1 VKRADVI
8 DAFATVRGD
17 AAVITGPGA
26 SSGMLYVRD
35 HQPATIYNMELGYAT
50 AMCLGIALG
59 DPSRRVVVIEGD
71 GSLTAELQV
80 LTTIARY
87 VPRNLVVL
95 AMDNGIYGTG
105 GGTVRTAAGGST
117 DLAAVA
123 RACGIDSEHV
133 VEVADAEEARGA
145 LQSALGA
152 PGPWIVVAH
161 VDAVDASTGPKRA
174 RPKVDIVESASAM
187 RHALEERRPSA

>member
-8 DAFATVRGD
+8 DVFASVRGD

-35 HQPATIYNMELGYAT
+35 HRPATIYNMELAYAT

-59 DPSRRVVVIEGD
+59 DSSQRVVAIEGD

-80 LTTIARY
+80 FTTIARY
-87 VPRNLVVL
+87 APPNLIVL

-105 GGTVRTAAGGST
+105 GGTVRTAAGGQT

-123 RACGIDSEHV
+123 RACGIAADRV
-133 VEVADAEEARGA
+133 VEVSEVDATRDA
-145 LQSALGA
+145 LATALSR
-152 PGPWIVVAH
+152 PGPWIVVAR

-174 RPKVDIVESASAM
+174 RPKVDVVESAGAM
-187 RHALEERRPSA
+187 RHALEEHRPSA

>member
-1 VKRADVI
+1 
-8 DAFATVRGD
+8 
-17 AAVITGPGA
+17 
-26 SSGMLYVRD
+26 MLYVRD
-35 HQPATIYNMELGYAT
+35 HRPATIYNMELAYAT

-59 DPSRRVVVIEGD
+59 DPSRRVVAIEGD

-80 LTTIARY
+80 FTTIARY
-87 VPRNLVVL
+87 APPNLVVL

-105 GGTVRTAAGGST
+105 GGTVPTAVGGRT

-123 RACGIDSEHV
+123 RACGLPSEKV
-133 VEVADAEEARGA
+133 VEAADVDAVRDA
-145 LQSALGA
+145 LSTALSQ

-174 RPKVDIVESASAM
+174 RPKVDIVESAAAM